1 MKHVLV
7 DGCVSK
13 CVAPMFRK
21 AFGNQVRVCGEVPVT
36 FVDCPDGV
44 AAARLE
50 FLELCEDVVLADAGA
65 EVRTVFFDLPV
76 CVL

>member
-1 MKHVLV
+1 MCWLMGVCRNVLPQ
-7 DGCVSK
+7 C
-13 CVAPMFRK
+13 AAR
-21 AFGNQVRVCGEVPVT
+21 FGNQVRVRGEVPVT

-65 EVRTVFFDLPV
+65 EVRTDFFDLPV

>member
-7 DGCVSK
+7 DWRVSK
-13 CVAPMFRK
+13 RVVPMCSK
-21 AFGNQVRVCGEVPVT
+21 AFGNQVRVRGEVPVT
-36 FVDCPDGV
+36 FVDCPDV
-44 AAARLE
+44 AAAARLE

-65 EVRTVFFDLPV
+65 EVRTVFFDLPL

>member
-1 MKHVLV
+1 MLV

-21 AFGNQVRVCGEVPVT
+21 AFGNQVRVRGEVPVT

>member
-1 MKHVLV
+1 MLV

-13 CVAPMFRK
+13 RVAPMCSK
-21 AFGNQVRVCGEVPVT
+21 AFGNQVRVRGEVPVT
-36 FVDCPDGV
+36 FVDCPDGA
-44 AAARLE
+44 AAARLD